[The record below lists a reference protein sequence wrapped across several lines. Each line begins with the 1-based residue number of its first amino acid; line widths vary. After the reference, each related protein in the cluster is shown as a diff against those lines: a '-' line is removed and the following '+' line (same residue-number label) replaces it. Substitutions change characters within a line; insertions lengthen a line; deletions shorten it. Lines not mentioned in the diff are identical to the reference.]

1 MDKIEELEKYKKL
14 LDDGAIT
21 EDEFRLMKQKI
32 LGLKTDDEKAA
43 EKQAE
48 REQALAEIEK
58 MREEKRRAQEEAKAR
73 ELAEKQRQE
82 AARQWQIAEQN
93 RLIQEER
100 QRQDA
105 ARQAEQ
111 NRINQM
117 QLQQTYNE
125 EKAKEAARLDAA
137 RAQEMKI
144 RQERNQKMQGTVK
157 TAASVLKTV
166 LLWIVTVFLI
176 LYTLGAFGTGGIKYV
191 LNGIDSLLLAVL
203 CCPLITKK
211 VKSIPKVEQ
220 YYGIKKIIT
229 IVLVILFFVIIIV

>member
-58 MREEKRRAQEEAKAR
+58 MREEKRRAQEEAQAR

-117 QLQQTYNE
+117 QLQ
-125 EKAKEAARLDAA
+125 
-137 RAQEMKI
+137 
-144 RQERNQKMQGTVK
+144 
-157 TAASVLKTV
+157 
-166 LLWIVTVFLI
+166 
-176 LYTLGAFGTGGIKYV
+176 
-191 LNGIDSLLLAVL
+191 
-203 CCPLITKK
+203 
-211 VKSIPKVEQ
+211 
-220 YYGIKKIIT
+220 
-229 IVLVILFFVIIIV
+229 

>member
-58 MREEKRRAQEEAKAR
+58 MREEKRRAQEEAQAR

-176 LYTLGAFGTGGIKYV
+176 LYTLGAFG
-191 LNGIDSLLLAVL
+191 NRWD
-203 CCPLITKK
+203 
-211 VKSIPKVEQ
+211 
-220 YYGIKKIIT
+220 KICAEWN
-229 IVLVILFFVIIIV
+229 

>member
-58 MREEKRRAQEEAKAR
+58 MREEKRRAQEEAQAR

-82 AARQWQIAEQN
+82 
-93 RLIQEER
+93 
-100 QRQDA
+100 A

-144 RQERNQKMQGTVK
+144 RQERNQKMQGTAK

-191 LNGIDSLLLAVL
+191 LSGIDSLLLAVL

-211 VKSIPKVEQ
+211 VKYIPKVEQ

>member
-58 MREEKRRAQEEAKAR
+58 MREEKRRAQEEAQAR

-100 QRQDA
+100 QRQ
-105 ARQAEQ
+105 
-111 NRINQM
+111 
-117 QLQQTYNE
+117 
-125 EKAKEAARLDAA
+125 DAA

>member
-58 MREEKRRAQEEAKAR
+58 MREEKRRAQEEAQAR

-82 AARQWQIAEQN
+82 
-93 RLIQEER
+93 
-100 QRQDA
+100 A

-144 RQERNQKMQGTVK
+144 RQERNQKMQGTAK

-191 LNGIDSLLLAVL
+191 LSGIDSLLLAVL

-220 YYGIKKIIT
+220 YYGIKKNNYYCIGYF
-229 IVLVILFFVIIIV
+229 VLCYYYCLRRDYMI

>member
-14 LDDGAIT
+14 LDDRAIT

-32 LGLKTDDEKAA
+32 LGLKTDEEKAA

-58 MREEKRRAQEEAKAR
+58 LREEKKRAQEEVQAR
-73 ELAEKQRQE
+73 EAAERQRQAAEQNRIIQEERNRQE
-82 AARQWQIAEQN
+82 AARQAEQ
-93 RLIQEER
+93 
-100 QRQDA
+100 A
-105 ARQAEQ
+105 
-111 NRINQM
+111 RINQM
-117 QLQQTYNE
+117 QLQQAYNE

-144 RQERNQKMQGTVK
+144 RQERNQKMQGTAK

-166 LLWIVTVFLI
+166 LLWIVAVFLI
-176 LYTLGAFGTGGIKYV
+176 LYAVGAFSIGGIKYV
-191 LNGIDSLLLAVL
+191 LSGIVSLLLAVL

-211 VKSIPKVEQ
+211 VKSIPKVAQ

>member
-1 MDKIEELEKYKKL
+1 
-14 LDDGAIT
+14 
-21 EDEFRLMKQKI
+21 
-32 LGLKTDDEKAA
+32 
-43 EKQAE
+43 
-48 REQALAEIEK
+48 
-58 MREEKRRAQEEAKAR
+58 MREEKRRAQEEAQAR
-73 ELAEKQRQE
+73 ELAEKQRQA

>member
-58 MREEKRRAQEEAKAR
+58 MREEKRRAQEEVQAR
-73 ELAEKQRQE
+73 EAAERQRQAAEQNRIIQEERNRQE
-82 AARQWQIAEQN
+82 AARQAEQ
-93 RLIQEER
+93 
-100 QRQDA
+100 A
-105 ARQAEQ
+105 
-111 NRINQM
+111 RINQM
-117 QLQQTYNE
+117 QLQQAYNE

-144 RQERNQKMQGTVK
+144 RQERNQKMQGTAK

-191 LNGIDSLLLAVL
+191 LSGIDSLLLAVL

>member
-58 MREEKRRAQEEAKAR
+58 MREEKRRAQEEAQAR

-125 EKAKEAARLDAA
+125 EKAKEAA

-203 CCPLITKK
+203 CCPLIAKK

>member
-58 MREEKRRAQEEAKAR
+58 MREEKRRAQEEAQAR

-82 AARQWQIAEQN
+82 
-93 RLIQEER
+93 
-100 QRQDA
+100 A

-191 LNGIDSLLLAVL
+191 LSGIDSLLLAVL

>member
-14 LDDGAIT
+14 LDDRAIT

-32 LGLKTDDEKAA
+32 LGLKTDEEKAA

-58 MREEKRRAQEEAKAR
+58 LREEKKRAQEEVQAR
-73 ELAEKQRQE
+73 EAAERQRQAAEQNRIIQEERNRQE
-82 AARQWQIAEQN
+82 AARQAE
-93 RLIQEER
+93 
-100 QRQDA
+100 
-105 ARQAEQ
+105 QAEQ
-111 NRINQM
+111 ARINQM
-117 QLQQTYNE
+117 QLQQAYNE

-144 RQERNQKMQGTVK
+144 RQERNQKMQGTAI

-166 LLWIVTVFLI
+166 LLWIVAVFLI
-176 LYTLGAFGTGGIKYV
+176 LYAVGAFSIGGIKYV
-191 LNGIDSLLLAVL
+191 LSGIDSLLLAVL

-211 VKSIPKVEQ
+211 VKSIPKVAQ

>member
-1 MDKIEELEKYKKL
+1 
-14 LDDGAIT
+14 
-21 EDEFRLMKQKI
+21 
-32 LGLKTDDEKAA
+32 
-43 EKQAE
+43 
-48 REQALAEIEK
+48 
-58 MREEKRRAQEEAKAR
+58 MREEKRRAQEEAQAR

-166 LLWIVTVFLI
+166 LLWIVTVFFDT
-176 LYTLGAFGTGGIKYV
+176 LYIGCIWYRW
-191 LNGIDSLLLAVL
+191 D
-203 CCPLITKK
+203 
-211 VKSIPKVEQ
+211 
-220 YYGIKKIIT
+220 KICAEWN
-229 IVLVILFFVIIIV
+229 

>member
-14 LDDGAIT
+14 LDDRAIT

-32 LGLKTDDEKAA
+32 LGLKTDEEKAA

-58 MREEKRRAQEEAKAR
+58 LREEKKRAQEEVQAR
-73 ELAEKQRQE
+73 EAAERQRQ
-82 AARQWQIAEQN
+82 AAEQN
-93 RLIQEER
+93 RIIQEER
-100 QRQDA
+100 NRQ
-105 ARQAEQ
+105 QAEQ
-111 NRINQM
+111 AEQARINQM
-117 QLQQTYNE
+117 QLQQAYNE

-144 RQERNQKMQGTVK
+144 RQERNQKMQGTAK

-166 LLWIVTVFLI
+166 LLWIVAVFLI
-176 LYTLGAFGTGGIKYV
+176 LYAVGAFSIGGIKYV
-191 LNGIDSLLLAVL
+191 LSGIDSLLLAVL

-211 VKSIPKVEQ
+211 VKSIPKVAQ

>member
-1 MDKIEELEKYKKL
+1 
-14 LDDGAIT
+14 
-21 EDEFRLMKQKI
+21 
-32 LGLKTDDEKAA
+32 
-43 EKQAE
+43 
-48 REQALAEIEK
+48 
-58 MREEKRRAQEEAKAR
+58 
-73 ELAEKQRQE
+73 
-82 AARQWQIAEQN
+82 
-93 RLIQEER
+93 
-100 QRQDA
+100 
-105 ARQAEQ
+105 
-111 NRINQM
+111 M

-125 EKAKEAARLDAA
+125 EKAKEAARLEAA

>member
-58 MREEKRRAQEEAKAR
+58 MREEKRRAQEEAQAR

-82 AARQWQIAEQN
+82 
-93 RLIQEER
+93 
-100 QRQDA
+100 
-105 ARQAEQ
+105 
-111 NRINQM
+111 
-117 QLQQTYNE
+117 
-125 EKAKEAARLDAA
+125 AA

>member
-32 LGLKTDDEKAA
+32 LGLKTDEEKAA

-58 MREEKRRAQEEAKAR
+58 RRVEKRRAQEEANAR

-82 AARQWQIAEQN
+82 AERQRQIAEQN

-144 RQERNQKMQGTVK
+144 RQERNQKMQGTAK

-176 LYTLGAFGTGGIKYV
+176 LYTLGAFGIGGIKYV
-191 LNGIDSLLLAVL
+191 LSGIDSLLLAVL

-211 VKSIPKVEQ
+211 AKSIPKVEQ

>member
-58 MREEKRRAQEEAKAR
+58 MREEKRRAQEEAQAR

-82 AARQWQIAEQN
+82 
-93 RLIQEER
+93 
-100 QRQDA
+100 A

-144 RQERNQKMQGTVK
+144 RQERNQKMQGTAK

-229 IVLVILFFVIIIV
+229 IILAILFFVIIIV

>member
-58 MREEKRRAQEEAKAR
+58 MREEKRRAQEEAQAR

-117 QLQQTYNE
+117 QLQKLIMKRRQ
-125 EKAKEAARLDAA
+125 KRLQDLML
-137 RAQEMKI
+137 QEHRK
-144 RQERNQKMQGTVK
+144 
-157 TAASVLKTV
+157 
-166 LLWIVTVFLI
+166 
-176 LYTLGAFGTGGIKYV
+176 
-191 LNGIDSLLLAVL
+191 
-203 CCPLITKK
+203 
-211 VKSIPKVEQ
+211 
-220 YYGIKKIIT
+220 
-229 IVLVILFFVIIIV
+229 

>member
-32 LGLKTDDEKAA
+32 LGLKTDEEKAA

-58 MREEKRRAQEEAKAR
+58 MREEKRRAQEEVQAR
-73 ELAEKQRQE
+73 E
-82 AARQWQIAEQN
+82 
-93 RLIQEER
+93 
-100 QRQDA
+100 A

-111 NRINQM
+111 ARINQM
-117 QLQQTYNE
+117 QLQQAYNE

-144 RQERNQKMQGTVK
+144 RQERNQKMQGTAK

-166 LLWIVTVFLI
+166 LLWIVAVFLI
-176 LYTLGAFGTGGIKYV
+176 LYAVGAFSIGGIKYV
-191 LNGIDSLLLAVL
+191 LSGIDSLLLAVL

-211 VKSIPKVEQ
+211 VKSIPKVAQ

>member
-1 MDKIEELEKYKKL
+1 MEKIEELEKYKKL

-32 LGLKTDDEKAA
+32 LGLKTDEEKAA

-48 REQALAEIEK
+48 REKALAEIEK
-58 MREEKRRAQEEAKAR
+58 LREEKKRAQEEVQAR
-73 ELAEKQRQE
+73 E
-82 AARQWQIAEQN
+82 AA
-93 RLIQEER
+93 ER
-100 QRQDA
+100 QRQ
-105 ARQAEQ
+105 AEQ
-111 NRINQM
+111 ARINQM
-117 QLQQTYNE
+117 QLQQAYNE

-144 RQERNQKMQGTVK
+144 RQERNQKMQGTAK

-166 LLWIVTVFLI
+166 LLWIVAVFLI
-176 LYTLGAFGTGGIKYV
+176 LYAVGAFSIGGIKYV
-191 LNGIDSLLLAVL
+191 LSGIDSLLLAVL

-211 VKSIPKVEQ
+211 VKSIPKVAQ

>member
-14 LDDGAIT
+14 LDDRAIT

-32 LGLKTDDEKAA
+32 LGLKTDEEKAA

-58 MREEKRRAQEEAKAR
+58 LREEKKRAQEEVQAR
-73 ELAEKQRQE
+73 EAAERQRQAVEQNRIIQEERNRQE
-82 AARQWQIAEQN
+82 AARQAE
-93 RLIQEER
+93 
-100 QRQDA
+100 
-105 ARQAEQ
+105 QAEQ
-111 NRINQM
+111 ARINQM
-117 QLQQTYNE
+117 QLQQAYNE

-144 RQERNQKMQGTVK
+144 RQERNQKMQGTAK
-157 TAASVLKTV
+157 TAASVLNTV
-166 LLWIVTVFLI
+166 LLWIVAVFLI
-176 LYTLGAFGTGGIKYV
+176 LYAVGAFSIGGIKYV
-191 LNGIDSLLLAVL
+191 LSGIDSLLLAVL

-211 VKSIPKVEQ
+211 VKSIPKVAQ

>member
-32 LGLKTDDEKAA
+32 LGLKTDEEKAA

-48 REQALAEIEK
+48 REKALAEIEK
-58 MREEKRRAQEEAKAR
+58 LREEKKRAQEEVQAR
-73 ELAEKQRQE
+73 EAAEQNRIIQEERNRQE
-82 AARQWQIAEQN
+82 AARQAEQV
-93 RLIQEER
+93 
-100 QRQDA
+100 
-105 ARQAEQ
+105 
-111 NRINQM
+111 RINQM
-117 QLQQTYNE
+117 QLQQAYNE

-137 RAQEMKI
+137 RAQEMRI
-144 RQERNQKMQGTVK
+144 RQERNQKMQGTAK

-166 LLWIVTVFLI
+166 LLWIVAVFLI
-176 LYTLGAFGTGGIKYV
+176 LYAVGAFSIGGIKYV
-191 LNGIDSLLLAVL
+191 LSGIDSLLLAVL

-211 VKSIPKVEQ
+211 VKSIPKVAQ

>member
-58 MREEKRRAQEEAKAR
+58 MREEKRRAQEEAQAR

-82 AARQWQIAEQN
+82 
-93 RLIQEER
+93 
-100 QRQDA
+100 A

-144 RQERNQKMQGTVK
+144 RQERNQKMQGTAK
-157 TAASVLKTV
+157 TAAAVLKTV

-191 LNGIDSLLLAVL
+191 LSGIDSLLLAVL

>member
-32 LGLKTDDEKAA
+32 LGLKTDEEKAA

-48 REQALAEIEK
+48 REKALAEIEK
-58 MREEKRRAQEEAKAR
+58 LREEKKRAQEEVQAR
-73 ELAEKQRQE
+73 EAAERQRQAAEQNRIIQEERNRQE
-82 AARQWQIAEQN
+82 AARQAE
-93 RLIQEER
+93 
-100 QRQDA
+100 
-105 ARQAEQ
+105 QAEQ
-111 NRINQM
+111 ARINQM
-117 QLQQTYNE
+117 QLQQAYNE

-144 RQERNQKMQGTVK
+144 RQERNQKMQGTAK

-166 LLWIVTVFLI
+166 LLWIVAVFLI
-176 LYTLGAFGTGGIKYV
+176 LYAVGAFSIGGIKYV
-191 LNGIDSLLLAVL
+191 LSGIDSLLLAVL

-211 VKSIPKVEQ
+211 VKSIPKVAQ